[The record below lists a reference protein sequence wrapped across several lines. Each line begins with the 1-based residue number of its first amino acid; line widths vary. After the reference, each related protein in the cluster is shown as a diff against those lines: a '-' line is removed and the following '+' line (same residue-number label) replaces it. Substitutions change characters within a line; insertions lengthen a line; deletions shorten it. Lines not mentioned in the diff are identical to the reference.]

1 MDLFATGSLS
11 RRRAFWQARGEERHA
26 MTLNCHCG
34 QVTVVTA
41 DRPDFINACNC
52 SLCRKSG
59 AAWGYFDP
67 AGVTV
72 TGATRQYRRGDKPA
86 PTVDVHFCPACGA
99 TTHFALTPAAA
110 TQLGNSMT
118 GVNMALAEPADL
130 AGIELRF
137 PDGRGWSGEGPF
149 GYRRA
154 AQTITDG
161 L

>member
-1 MDLFATGSLS
+1 
-11 RRRAFWQARGEERHA
+11 

-34 QVTVVTA
+34 GVTVVTA
-41 DRPDFINACNC
+41 DRPDFIHACNC

-59 AAWGYFDP
+59 AAWGYFAP
-67 AGVTV
+67 EGVTV
-72 TGATRQYRRGDKPA
+72 TGATSTYQRTDKPA
-86 PTVDVHFCPACGA
+86 PAVDVHFCPSCGS

-110 TQLGNSMT
+110 AQFGNTMA
-118 GVNMALAEPADL
+118 GVNMALADPAEL

-137 PDGRGWSGEGPF
+137 PDGAGWSGEGSF